1 MIFVSGLERHLPR
14 IFTHLNPRTRNPVT
28 AVLIQGVL
36 SSLILVGLYS
46 QSSMANVTVYLQG
59 GLSVVWLISGFFFFI
74 PLVIAR
80 KKYADR
86 YASEDFWRI
95 PGGMP
100 AVWAVVAV
108 GVVATCAGVYY
119 SFASPWIDV
128 PASHMDDLGGRHRG
142 WHVRARRHRLLLR
155 PPVSG
160 QGQQGRRT
168 GTSGGTRVEGRGQMT
183 MESTVPSTEA
193 IDNPARYPLDPL
205 TGAEIETAAAV
216 ITDSEYAT
224 PTLKFVMIQLAE
236 PGKTPEL
243 TFEGMETPR
252 RAFVTMYD
260 GAAKLIY
267 EAVVD
272 LGARVIDA
280 WKAVPGRFPSYLVEH
295 MTGVE
300 EVVRADPRWQEA
312 MRKRGVTDFDL
323 AMIDPWP
330 AGYYGSQDHYD
341 NSPLVCRPLTFMRA
355 APSEHGYARPVEGL
369 IVTFDLDAMKV
380 IDIEDHGVVPL
391 PPTAGNYAEKFMFDE
406 QQPARVHQVP

>member
-1 MIFVSGLERHLPR
+1 
-14 IFTHLNPRTRNPVT
+14 
-28 AVLIQGVL
+28 
-36 SSLILVGLYS
+36 
-46 QSSMANVTVYLQG
+46 
-59 GLSVVWLISGFFFFI
+59 
-74 PLVIAR
+74 
-80 KKYADR
+80 
-86 YASEDFWRI
+86 
-95 PGGMP
+95 
-100 AVWAVVAV
+100 
-108 GVVATCAGVYY
+108 
-119 SFASPWIDV
+119 
-128 PASHMDDLGGRHRG
+128 
-142 WHVRARRHRLLLR
+142 
-155 PPVSG
+155 
-160 QGQQGRRT
+160 
-168 GTSGGTRVEGRGQMT
+168 MT

-193 IDNPARYPLDPL
+193 IDNTARYPLDPL

-236 PGKTPEL
+236 PDKPSSL
-243 TFEGMETPR
+243 TFAAVAETPR

-260 GAAKLIY
+260 AAAKLIY
-267 EAVVD
+267 ESVVD
-272 LGARVIDA
+272 LGARIIDS

-295 MTGVE
+295 ITGVV

-391 PPTAGNYAEKFMFDE
+391 PPTAGNYADKFMFD
-406 QQPARVHQVP
+406 